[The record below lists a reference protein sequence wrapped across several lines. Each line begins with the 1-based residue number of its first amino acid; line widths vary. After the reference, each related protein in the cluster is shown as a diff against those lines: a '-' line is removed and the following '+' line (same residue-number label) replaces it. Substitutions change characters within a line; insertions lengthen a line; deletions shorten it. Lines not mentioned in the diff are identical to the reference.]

1 METRYDPEADAV
13 YFTLGTTDI
22 LESEE
27 VAPDVILDF
36 DAENRVVGIE
46 VLHATAPCHGAPN
59 QMCRPPIPRQVMSC
73 AQIPLRLR
81 EREGPAA

>member
-13 YFTLGTTDI
+13 YFTLGTTDVW
-22 LESEE
+22 ESEE

-46 VLHATAPCHGAPN
+46 VLHATRTLSPGAWSEPPPLGAP
-59 QMCRPPIPRQVMSC
+59 
-73 AQIPLRLR
+73 A
-81 EREGPAA
+81 EGAK

>member
-13 YFTLGTTDI
+13 YFKIGTTDI

-36 DAENRVVGIE
+36 DAENRLVGIE
-46 VLHATAPCHGAPN
+46 VLHATRTLSPGAWSEALPPN
-59 QMCRPPIPRQVMSC
+59 VQ
-73 AQIPLRLR
+73 ADATEL
-81 EREGPAA
+81 

>member
-13 YFTLGTTDI
+13 YFKLGTTDI

-46 VLHATAPCHGAPN
+46 VLHATRTLSPGCWLEVPLP
-59 QMCRPPIPRQVMSC
+59 Q
-73 AQIPLRLR
+73 AQP
-81 EREGPAA
+81 EVEKE

>member
-46 VLHATAPCHGAPN
+46 VLHATRTLSPGAWSGAP
-59 QMCRPPIPRQVMSC
+59 IPGTQAEAATDV
-73 AQIPLRLR
+73 IPV
-81 EREGPAA
+81 EPTGPCTS

>member
-22 LESEE
+22 WESEE

-46 VLHATAPCHGAPN
+46 VLHATRTLSPGAWSEVP
-59 QMCRPPIPRQVMSC
+59 QSVPQAETSK
-73 AQIPLRLR
+73 
-81 EREGPAA
+81 